1 MKAIGHLLIQI
12 EENIFLDMGFQFLY
26 GLSHTENN
34 VLYTG
39 NMTEADAVL
48 ALAGYLEG

>member
-1 MKAIGHLLIQI
+1 
-12 EENIFLDMGFQFLY
+12 
-26 GLSHTENN
+26 LSHTENN

-48 ALAGYLEG
+48 ALAGYLEGWGIKIPAFIFEKKDIFVCLR